1 MTLVLEGVTDTGQ
14 NREDGNLSQFRALRD
29 NHVGVVVAIEVVD
42 RDVEDVL
49 CVFAPSR
56 RTLVREMEVR
66 SNIQSVVI
74 GHFEV
79 VALLLVWQVT
89 IVHGVVVRVHS
100 QRPSRTCA
108 IDKGGSNVDLR
119 RYLVL
124 QRDREVVFAVV
135 LGVEWF
141 AEVDFLSRA
150 M

>member
-14 NREDGNLSQFRALRD
+14 NREDGNLSQFRALWD

-100 QRPSRTCA
+100 QRSSRTCA

-124 QRDREVVFAVV
+124 
-135 LGVEWF
+135 
-141 AEVDFLSRA
+141 
-150 M
+150 